1 MDGSPKIISL
11 LGDLLAAELAAI
23 NSYFV
28 NARLLENW
36 GFPPLA
42 KRAYDES
49 MGEMRHAQNL
59 IDRIIYLDAMP
70 NLQKMARVR
79 AGATVKEQF
88 EQGLDLEKST
98 RTALV
103 TGIELCNAEGDDGT
117 RLLLEP
123 MLAEGE
129 ATIDWFETQLGLIA
143 SLGEPAYLA
152 QQIRE

>member
-1 MDGSPKIISL
+1 MDGSPQVI
-11 LGDLLAAELAAI
+11 A
-23 NSYFV
+23 
-28 NARLLENW
+28 LLENW

-42 KRAYDES
+42 KKAYDES

-70 NLQKMARVR
+70 NLQKMGRVR
-79 AGATVKEQF
+79 AGSTVKEQF

-98 RTALV
+98 ALV
-103 TGIELCNAEGDDGT
+103 AGIELCTAEGDDGT

-123 MLAEGE
+123 MPAEGE
-129 ATIDWFETQLGLIA
+129 ATIDWFETQLGLIE
-143 SLGEPAYLA
+143 SLGQPAYLA